1 MKPPG
6 VGRTSAR
13 AACLAGKGNISD
25 CAAEHYREMAARA
38 NNSPLLPPR
47 RRRHLHRCASSR
59 KNVEV
64 DYCSDPVLCYTHTY
78 LPKPAH
84 PPPNLPEP
92 RLAQPALPFG
102 DCHGTKVRGD
112 ARAELRLDGRKVT
125 RTEVTNDWGLLLQ
138 WVVKK
143 DGKVVA
149 TVPARTA
156 TNFEHPDATPGTY
169 EIVLQMWKYVSYAK
183 GADGEFT
190 ASKFIDVS
198 NPVTYKI

>member
-1 MKPPG
+1 MEQKYEG
-6 VGRTSAR
+6 T
-13 AACLAGKGNISD
+13 
-25 CAAEHYREMAARA
+25 
-38 NNSPLLPPR
+38 
-47 RRRHLHRCASSR
+47 
-59 KNVEV
+59 
-64 DYCSDPVLCYTHTY
+64 
-78 LPKPAH
+78 PK
-84 PPPNLPEP
+84 
-92 RLAQPALPFG
+92 
-102 DCHGTKVRGD
+102 
-112 ARAELRLDGRKVT
+112 AELRLDGRKVT

-156 TNFEHPDATPGTY
+156 TTYEHPEATPGKY

-198 NPVTYKI
+198 NKVEYKV